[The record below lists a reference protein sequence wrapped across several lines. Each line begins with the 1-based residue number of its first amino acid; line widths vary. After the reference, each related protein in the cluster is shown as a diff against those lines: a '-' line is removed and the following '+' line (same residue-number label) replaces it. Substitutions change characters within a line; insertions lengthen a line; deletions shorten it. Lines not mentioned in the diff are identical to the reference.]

1 MHSVQEEEA
10 HPPPPW
16 VQPPLSPPASVP
28 SPLFKSAVYLHFSTS
43 SFHLLIHTTTASSF
57 LLLLLL
63 LFHLSLPSSPA
74 SFGFSSQT
82 DQRQRESSPRHIRSM
97 AMIGA
102 SESQERKLHGCAHR
116 QQISYFQKPLIA
128 ASHLDFWSS
137 DKFHWCRLKRRGWLA
152 TWWHLSL
159 SPVLSSALCE
169 QYPLNKP
176 FTPLLSWLLWSV
188 KRSQQ
193 AVELPR

>member
-1 MHSVQEEEA
+1 MYRRRKPTPHRPEFSLHSLHPLLFHPLSSSLLFIFTSPPVPFIFSSTPPL
-10 HPPPPW
+10 PPPSSSSSSSSSCSSISPYPPR
-16 VQPPLSPPASVP
+16 QPPLV
-28 SPLFKSAVYLHFSTS
+28 
-43 SFHLLIHTTTASSF
+43 
-57 LLLLLL
+57 
-63 LFHLSLPSSPA
+63 SLPR
-74 SFGFSSQT
+74 QT
-82 DQRQRESSPRHIRSM
+82 RDRESSPRHIRSM